1 MGVIASTA
9 PLLMVTQ
16 LRGGARVWNWWCKIY
31 SSKKICCIFL
41 SFPTKF
47 CLKDAIFQ
55 KSTVHLHWPS
65 IPPYTP
71 PLQLHS
77 KSFYLWW
84 MRTSTSN
91 TISSAQREFS
101 ITQIVV
107 TADGHSQLPF
117 RGRLLSNCI
126 SLHDLRGCR
135 GWERHCSNCRFGHQP
150 RYNRRSDLY
159 QAKREKIGRLHIF

>member
-1 MGVIASTA
+1 MVVFST
-9 PLLMVTQ
+9 
-16 LRGGARVWNWWCKIY
+16 
-31 SSKKICCIFL
+31 FL
-41 SFPTKF
+41 SVNTIILRHFFIKIDHCAEPKTLDF
-47 CLKDAIFQ
+47 NRTPAFY
-55 KSTVHLHWPS
+55 LHG
-65 IPPYTP
+65 YG
-71 PLQLHS
+71 S

-135 GWERHCSNCRFGHQP
+135 GWQRHCSNCRFGHQP

-159 QAKREKIGRLHIF
+159 QAKREKIGRSDILHSYQRHVMLHFNP